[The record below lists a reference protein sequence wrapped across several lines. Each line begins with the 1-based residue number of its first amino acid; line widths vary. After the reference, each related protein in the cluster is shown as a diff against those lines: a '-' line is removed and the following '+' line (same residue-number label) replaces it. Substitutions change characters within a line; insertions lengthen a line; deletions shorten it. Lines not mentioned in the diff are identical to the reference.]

1 MIEAMEEGEDVQ
13 LKVAVMWDGNDYYKP
28 YKYVYI
34 YICECI
40 YLYRDR

>member
-28 YKYVYI
+28 YKYIYI
-34 YICECI
+34 YM
-40 YLYRDR
+40 